1 MIGQVI
7 RLKIQKNKVTEFEA
21 LVGKLMEDVAANEPG
36 SIYDVRRVKGEPPTY
51 LYFISFP
58 DTAAFDRYMSAE
70 YHTSM
75 SPKAMEMLDG
85 DPVFEELEAFNY
97 AH

>member
-1 MIGQVI
+1 MMLLKNTIG
-7 RLKIQKNKVTEFEA
+7 T
-21 LVGKLMEDVAANEPG
+21 
-36 SIYDVRRVKGEPPTY
+36 TY
-51 LYFISFP
+51 G
-58 DTAAFDRYMSAE
+58 ARYMSAE

-75 SPKAMEMLDG
+75 SPKAMDMLDG